1 MVRWPYLLDPL
12 GELAYGESAADGATN
27 LDRLIDACDDDHEVW
42 AAAARRVRFDH
53 EDVAVRGL
61 RELLRK
67 AIPNRPVFTG
77 IARRYL

>member
-1 MVRWPYLLDPL
+1 M
-12 GELAYGESAADGATN
+12 
-27 LDRLIDACDDDHEVW
+27 DRLIDACDDGHEVW

-53 EDVAVRGL
+53 EDAAVRGL

-67 AIPNRPVFTG
+67 AIPNRQVFAG